1 MEGAIEPLGHWAAFL
16 TNETSGK
23 VSSYKIIYVICLFAF
38 LSFLVILI
46 VFMLSKRDFRKIE
59 KLKTFPIEI

>member
-23 VSSYKIIYVICLFAF
+23 VSTVNIN
-38 LSFLVILI
+38 
-46 VFMLSKRDFRKIE
+46 VFGCFGFYFG
-59 KLKTFPIEI
+59 LKTDHEGSNSS